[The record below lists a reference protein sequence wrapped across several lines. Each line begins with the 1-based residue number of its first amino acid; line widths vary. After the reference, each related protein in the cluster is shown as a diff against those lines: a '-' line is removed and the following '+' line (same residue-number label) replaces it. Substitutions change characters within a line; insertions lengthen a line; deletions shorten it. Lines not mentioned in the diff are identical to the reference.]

1 MDAKGS
7 WQSAAAG
14 AAAGTAVA
22 LGLLVTL
29 GAPADTAQS
38 VTIQTFQF
46 KPTPIDVP
54 AGTRVSFTN
63 QDDITHTVTSGTPES
78 PDGKFSH
85 RLEGKGASFT
95 VRRPR
100 PARAR
105 SHEARCLPILLRA
118 APVDARRDPRQVTHS
133 PGGES
138 HEACRL
144 EHRGSRR
151 GRGDPGREH
160 WRAHRAGGG
169 AAGSHHGGDDYL
181 QHQGVGT
188 SFHP

>member
-1 MDAKGS
+1 VSGESATEEAVMDAKGS

-46 KPTPIDVP
+46 KPTPIEVP

-63 QDDITHTVTSGTPES
+63 QDDITHTITSGTPEN

-85 RLEGKGASFT
+85 RLEGKGASAT
-95 VRRPR
+95 VDLTKPGVYPYFCERH
-100 PARAR
+100 R
-105 SHEARCLPILLRA
+105 SMR
-118 APVDARRDPRQVTHS
+118 
-133 PGGES
+133 GEI
-138 HEACRL
+138 R
-144 EHRGSRR
+144 
-151 GRGDPGREH
+151 
-160 WRAHRAGGG
+160 
-169 AAGSHHGGDDYL
+169 
-181 QHQGVGT
+181 VK
-188 SFHP
+188 